1 MNPAEIRDRNLL
13 PEGFLA
19 LPHVKQATGGQV
31 FPRQHNDEITRQ
43 EHCDFK
49 RFDVDCDL
57 PGHLTPEFP
66 PPIFPTVLLHLD
78 LARTSHGELNGPPAD
93 VDGQAGIPWVWHR
106 GAALGLRPACSVMC
120 GTSHTAITF

>member
-19 LPHVKQATGGQV
+19 LPHVKQATGSQV
-31 FPRQHNDEITRQ
+31 FPRQQNDEITRQ
-43 EHCDFK
+43 EHCDLK

-57 PGHLTPEFP
+57 PDHLTPKFP
-66 PPIFPTVLLHLD
+66 PPILPTVLLHLD

-93 VDGQAGIPWVWHR
+93 VDGQAGIPNGFGIAVR
-106 GAALGLRPACSVMC
+106 RLACGPRVL
-120 GTSHTAITF
+120 